1 MQASYQK
8 ALFFTVLG
16 VFLMSFESWL
26 IRLAQVSAQTV
37 TFFFGFFMFTVT
49 FIALLSIEK
58 KNIFS
63 LYKLQRNPIFL
74 SALFMGSSNLFFVL
88 AIKHTTVASAVF
100 ILSSAPMISSLIA
113 YILFR
118 RKTPR
123 RIFIAT
129 FFVFIGLFLIL
140 HDGLGESKWEGNLYA
155 LLCVIS
161 FSALFAVLENY
172 RSASRLACIGA
183 GGLFASILA
192 FATATITI
200 PDTHSFLVILFMGGV
215 LTPIS
220 RVLIGVGT
228 KVLASV
234 DVTLLTLIETV
245 LAPIWVWLFLNEVPT
260 NSTLYGGAIIIVTLV
275 VNSLQAHR
283 GYTNC
288 L

>member
-1 MQASYQK
+1 
-8 ALFFTVLG
+8 
-16 VFLMSFESWL
+16 MSFESWL
-26 IRLAQVSAQTV
+26 IRLANVSAQTV
-37 TFFFGFFMFTVT
+37 TFFFGLFMFIVT
-49 FIALLSIEK
+49 FIALFSMERNATL
-58 KNIFS
+58 S
-63 LYKLQRNPIFL
+63 LYRHQRNPILL

-113 YILFR
+113 YVLFR

-129 FFVFIGLFLIL
+129 FFVFIGLFMIL
-140 HDGLGESKWEGNLYA
+140 QDGLGVGKWEGNLYA

-172 RSASRLACIGA
+172 KNASRLACIGA
-183 GGLFASILA
+183 GGLFASLLA
-192 FATATITI
+192 FLTATIVI
-200 PDTHSFLVILFMGGV
+200 PDTHSFLVILFMGGI

-260 NSTLYGGAIIIVTLV
+260 QSTLYGGAIIIVALV
-275 VNSLQAHR
+275 VNAFQAHR
-283 GYTNC
+283 GYTNYP
-288 L
+288 